1 MSVDKLIQIIT
12 PEQFRHLADWIDV
25 KVPNDP
31 DPEVQESLRRFADEL
46 ETMSQIGSVGR
57 RSGEVKRQQASIR
70 AAYNNLLDLEIISQK

>member
-46 ETMSQIGSVGR
+46 ETMSQIGSV
-57 RSGEVKRQQASIR
+57 
-70 AAYNNLLDLEIISQK
+70 EIISQK